1 MPRLWAAVVFVN
13 DDGDLG
19 ARARFSHRG
28 NSFEDSLF
36 WIIEREGELP
46 SFSPNSAV
54 PLPRAAHHTPII
66 RGNITFAAPGILRL
80 GDVLTDRPRRVMP
93 KD

>member
-19 ARARFSHRG
+19 APARFSHRG

-36 WIIEREGELP
+36 WIIDRERGN
-46 SFSPNSAV
+46 SPHFRPI
-54 PLPRAAHHTPII
+54 PLFLFLVLHTSPII